1 MKVLRKTSMSR
12 PSLSRLQMLG
22 SQTCVANTVYAIVL
36 TTSDTYVTEFF
47 PQTTWTS
54 SSDSADPYNWPTSRK
69 YFIGTIFSFGQLI
82 PIMSA
87 SMIAPSLADIARD
100 LHISAATAQI
110 TLSSYFLGMAFAPLL
125 IASLSEMYGRKKV
138 WVACNVWYIL
148 WNAMCPVSNIAGL
161 MIVGRIMSGMGASVG
176 VTVSSHSV
184 LGKQC

>member
-1 MKVLRKTSMSR
+1 L
-12 PSLSRLQMLG
+12 
-22 SQTCVANTVYAIVL
+22 
-36 TTSDTYVTEFF
+36 
-47 PQTTWTS
+47 
-54 SSDSADPYNWPTSRK
+54 
-69 YFIGTIFSFGQLI
+69 IGTIFSFGQLI

-125 IASLSEMYGRKKV
+125 IASLSEVYGRKKV
-138 WVACNVWYIL
+138 WIACNVWYIF
-148 WNAMCPVSNIAGL
+148 WNAVCPAGDVAGL

-184 LGKQC
+184 VGKRY